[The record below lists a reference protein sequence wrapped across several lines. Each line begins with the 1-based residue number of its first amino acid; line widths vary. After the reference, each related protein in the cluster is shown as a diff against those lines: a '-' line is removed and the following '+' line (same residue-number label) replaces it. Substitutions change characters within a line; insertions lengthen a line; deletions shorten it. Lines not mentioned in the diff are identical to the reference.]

1 MKKKLMIGLLVA
13 AGVMILYHALFYRVK
28 MNKSYVN
35 QLENTENIYYLPP
48 MSSTGQKRCHGFFRM
63 TEFLVYL
70 MPLADH
76 LCLEDMAK
84 REKI

>member
-1 MKKKLMIGLLVA
+1 MIGLLVA

-35 QLENTENIYYLPP
+35 QLEKEYGEYILFTAYEFDWAKAVPWL
-48 MSSTGQKRCHGFFRM
+48 FRM

>member
-35 QLENTENIYYLPP
+35 QLEKEYGEYTIYRL
-48 MSSTGQKRCHGFFRM
+48 
-63 TEFLVYL
+63 
-70 MPLADH
+70 
-76 LCLEDMAK
+76 
-84 REKI
+84 